1 MQVFGLPDLGIRNAR
16 QVATLAA
23 FGLNRHGGRARA
35 IPFSSGSCR

>member
-23 FGLNRHGGRARA
+23 LRLNRHRGAGAGDALQLR
-35 IPFSSGSCR
+35 